1 MTNVA
6 VNPEQATS
14 VPSER
19 VDVGSLLRTALALHQ
34 GGRLAEAE
42 DLYRRILVSEPRHF
56 DSLHL
61 LGVIFSQRGEYATA
75 VRQIATALTVN
86 PNIAAAHNNSG
97 VCLSA
102 LDRADEAL
110 ASFDAA
116 LALAADYLDAH
127 RNRADTLLGMRRFED
142 AVASYDRAIALDSNV
157 ASLFTKRGHALSAL
171 NRPEQ
176 AIDSYDRAIALEPT
190 DRDAFFNRG
199 LALGRLGR
207 LDDAIASYDRA
218 IALDPGDAEALSNRG
233 AALKSLKRFV
243 EAVASCERAIE
254 IDPSFAVAFNDRGIA
269 LKELNR
275 LDEALASY
283 DAAIQLSPGY
293 GEALSNRANVLASLG
308 RLDGA
313 IADYD
318 RALAVNPDDATARCN
333 RGMIKLLTGRF
344 DDGWEDYEA
353 RWWTG
358 PMAADRR
365 RFVQP
370 QWTGEA
376 DINGKRLLLS
386 AEQGL
391 GDTIMAARYV
401 RQVAD
406 LGAQIILSVPA
417 TLASLMHEIEGI
429 TVVPEGQALPD
440 FDLHCPLMSLPRAF
454 DTTLDS
460 IPAQVPYLRA
470 PAVHLERWRRRLP
483 RTDALKVGVNWAGNP
498 QFKHDAARSIGLRR
512 MLPLLGCS
520 GVAFFSLQKD
530 LRDGD
535 AEILRA
541 HPQITPLGREVETFA
556 DTAAIV
562 SLLDLVISSDTSVVH
577 AAGALGR
584 PVWVLLQ
591 SVPDWRW
598 LLDRDESPWYP
609 TARLF
614 RQTAR
619 DDWPGVIDQV
629 GTALDRLARAP
640 RTIEPQGDQS
650 EPRNP
655 SSFLSKCPNIAR

>member
-1 MTNVA
+1 VTNVA
-6 VNPEQATS
+6 ADPAQAAP
-14 VPSER
+14 VAAER
-19 VDVGSLLRTALALHQ
+19 IDVGSLLRTALALHQ

-42 DLYRRILVSEPRHF
+42 DLYQRILAIEPRHF

-61 LGVIFSQRGEYATA
+61 LGVIFSQRGEHVTA
-75 VRQIATALTVN
+75 VRQIAAALTIN
-86 PNIAAAHNNSG
+86 PKSAAAHNNCG

-102 LDRADEAL
+102 LDRADQAL

-116 LALAADYLDAH
+116 LALAPDYLDAQ

-157 ASLFTKRGHALSAL
+157 AGLFTKRGHALSAL
-171 NRPEQ
+171 GRLEQ
-176 AIDSYDRAIALEPT
+176 AIDSYDRAVALDPA

-199 LALGRLGR
+199 LALGRLER
-207 LDDAIASYDRA
+207 FDDAIASYDKA
-218 IALDPGDAEALSNRG
+218 IAINPGDAEALSNRG

-254 IDPSFAVAFNDRGIA
+254 IDPRLAVAYNNRGIA
-269 LKELNR
+269 LKELSR
-275 LDEALASY
+275 FDEALASY
-283 DAAIQLSPGY
+283 DAAIRLSPGY
-293 GEALSNRANVLASLG
+293 GEALSNRANVLASVG
-308 RLDGA
+308 RLDEA
-313 IADYD
+313 IADYTQ
-318 RALAVNPDDATARCN
+318 ALAANPDDATARCN

-344 DDGWEDYEA
+344 DDGWKDYEA
-353 RWWTG
+353 RWSTG
-358 PMAADRR
+358 PMAVDRR
-365 RFVQP
+365 RFAQP

-376 DINGKRLLLS
+376 DIRGKRLLLL

-406 LGAQIILSVPA
+406 LGAQVILSVPA
-417 TLASLMHEIEGI
+417 ALASLMHEIEGI
-429 TVVPEGQALPD
+429 TVVTEGETLPA
-440 FDLHCPLMSLPRAF
+440 FDLHCPLMSLPGAF
-454 DTTLDS
+454 DTTLDT

-470 PAVHLERWRRRLP
+470 PAGHLDTWRRRLP
-483 RTDALKVGVNWAGNP
+483 RTDALKVGLNWAGNP
-498 QFKHDAARSIGLRR
+498 QFKLDAARSIGLCR
-512 MLPLLGCS
+512 MLPLLACS
-520 GVAFFSLQKD
+520 GVDFFSLQKE
-530 LRDGD
+530 LREGD

-541 HPQITPLGREVETFA
+541 YPQVTPLGQEVETFA
-556 DTAAIV
+556 DTAAII

-591 SVPDWRW
+591 SAPDWRW
-598 LLDRDESPWYP
+598 LLDCDESPWYP

-614 RQTAR
+614 RQTER
-619 DDWPGVIDQV
+619 DDWTGVVDQV

-640 RTIEPQGDQS
+640 RAIEPQGDQS
-650 EPRNP
+650 ELRN
-655 SSFLSKCPNIAR
+655 SSLFLPKCPTIAR